1 MPRKIGFFKNHTAR
15 VTSSQ
20 HTDTELRAT
29 SSLAK
34 EEVEK
39 VSLKLNQTTK

>member
-1 MPRKIGFFKNHTAR
+1 MLRRIDFFKTHTFSHHA
-15 VTSSQ
+15 
-20 HTDTELRAT
+20 DTELRAT
-29 SSLAK
+29 SSVAK